1 MNKKIIPKDSC
12 ICRWLEAMA
21 ITEVPISYQV
31 VTGLAIIG
39 AVLKRNVYINQ
50 ELWRV
55 HPNLSLLLIGPSGIG
70 KDTVIDQAVE
80 MLERI
85 GSPEIVSGRTIEMVY
100 EQMLQIGDPACC
112 VIPAREV
119 SVFFGQKD
127 YQKGMVQELTDL
139 LSTGG
144 SVDVSIK
151 GTGKRKILRPTVTML
166 AGSTLE
172 WLHRAMPEGSLEGG
186 LWPRFLIVNEAYGS
200 RYVPLIKHSL
210 SKHERD
216 AAVGGLRKFE
226 ILVER
231 IKKKYSAAPREIMIL
246 KAAQDLYTNW
256 YINRLDYFSPM
267 VRPYANR
274 SRDQVLRVAMI
285 SAISRGLPYVEEADM
300 QVGIEVLGEVART
313 LDSAVQPASQES
325 RICDDVL
332 KMLPEV
338 PKKIMVALGRKYSL
352 RYIKEAMAFLVETD
366 QIKQQSG
373 KWYTKGD

>member
-55 HPNLSLLLIGPSGIG
+55 HPNLSLLMIGPSGIG

-85 GSPEIVSGRTIEMVY
+85 GTPEIVSGRTIEMVY

-151 GTGKRKILRPTVTML
+151 ETGKRKILRPTVTML

-172 WLHRAMPEGSLEGG
+172 WLHRAMPDGSLEGG

-231 IKKKYSAAPREIMIL
+231 IRKKYSVAPREIMIL

-300 QVGIEVLGEVART
+300 QVGIDVLGEVART

>member
-12 ICRWLEAMA
+12 IQRWLEAMA

-139 LSTGG
+139 LSTGS

-216 AAVGGLRKFE
+216 MAIGGLRKFE

-231 IKKKYSAAPREIMIL
+231 IKKKYNAAPREIMIL

-285 SAISRGLPYVEEADM
+285 NAISRGLPYVEEADM

>member
-1 MNKKIIPKDSC
+1 MNKKILPKDSC
-12 ICRWLEAMA
+12 IHKWLEAMA

-39 AVLKRNVYINQ
+39 AVLKRNVFINQ

-55 HPNLSLLLIGPSGIG
+55 HPNLSLLMIGPSGIG

-216 AAVGGLRKFE
+216 VAVGGLRKFE
-226 ILVER
+226 IMVER
-231 IKKKYSAAPREIMIL
+231 IRKKYSATPRELMIL

-300 QVGIEVLGEVART
+300 QVGIDVLGEVART